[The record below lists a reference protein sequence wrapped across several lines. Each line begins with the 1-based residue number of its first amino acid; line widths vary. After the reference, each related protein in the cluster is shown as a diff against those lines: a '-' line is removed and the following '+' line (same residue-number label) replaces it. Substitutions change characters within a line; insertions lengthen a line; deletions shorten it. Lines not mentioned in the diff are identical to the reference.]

1 MNEHA
6 KEAEQHVDEVVEQLD
21 VGDDFREVFLKSA
34 MISHQTDDV
43 DALHD
48 DLELEWSGKI
58 KDCFNIW
65 LANTHSDKS
74 E

>member
-48 DLELEWSGKI
+48 DLELE
-58 KDCFNIW
+58 
-65 LANTHSDKS
+65 
-74 E
+74 